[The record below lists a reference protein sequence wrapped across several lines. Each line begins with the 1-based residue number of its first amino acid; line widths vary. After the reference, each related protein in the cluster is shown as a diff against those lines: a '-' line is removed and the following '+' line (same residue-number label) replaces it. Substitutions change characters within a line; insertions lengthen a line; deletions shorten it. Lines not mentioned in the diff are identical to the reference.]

1 MQTASLQIGQTL
13 APLAILNDGGYE
25 DDDDDGD
32 DDGDGEDDDDDD
44 DKEGNSNLNRLLPSQ
59 FGQTLTSLATLNIR
73 VFMAIQVLWLS

>member
-32 DDGDGEDDDDDD
+32 DDGDGEDDDDDGD
-44 DKEGNSNLNRLLPSQ
+44 DRHHARVDVPCVPVTNQ
-59 FGQTLTSLATLNIR
+59 FTAEH
-73 VFMAIQVLWLS
+73 